1 MPSVTKGHYMVDGV
15 EYRAG
20 RRVWTREDNRVLRV
34 LYPDAPNDV
43 IARFLGRS
51 VWAIYARA
59 GILRLHK
66 SALYLNSPAAW
77 RIRRRDAEG
86 NWIGAKTCFKKGHV
100 PANKGL
106 RRPGWHRG
114 RMRET
119 QFKKG
124 ENGPRTMPIGSTRLI
139 EGYVYRKVSAIPFQ
153 PYTVNWKPEHVL
165 LWTAAHGPVP
175 PGYKLRFLNGDR
187 QDIRLENL
195 ELVTHADVM
204 RRNSVHTLP
213 PALAKTIQLL
223 GALNRKIRR
232 SQRHAED
239 DRRTA

>member
-1 MPSVTKGHYMVDGV
+1 MKQGHYLVAGV

-20 RRVWTREDNRVLRV
+20 RRVWTALEDRQLRI
-34 LYPDAPNDV
+34 LYTDAPNDL
-43 IARFLGRS
+43 IARFFHRTKQAINARGGQLG
-51 VWAIYARA
+51 
-59 GILRLHK
+59 LHK
-66 SALYLNSPAAW
+66 SAQYLASPAAC
-77 RIRRRDAEG
+77 RLRREG
-86 NWIGAKTCFKKGHV
+86 TPASIATRFQKGLV

-106 RRPGWHRG
+106 RRPGWFRG

-124 ENGPRTMPIGSTRLI
+124 QGGPRTMPVGSTRLI

-204 RRNSVHTLP
+204 RRNTVHNLP
-213 PALAKTIQLL
+213 PELAKAIQLL

-232 SQRHAED
+232 SHHAED